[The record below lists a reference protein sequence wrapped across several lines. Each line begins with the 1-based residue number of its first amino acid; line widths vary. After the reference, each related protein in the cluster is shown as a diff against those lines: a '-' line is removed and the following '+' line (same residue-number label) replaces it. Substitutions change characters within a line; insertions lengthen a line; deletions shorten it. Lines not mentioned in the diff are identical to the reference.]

1 MSRPYIIIAL
11 IVVIGLSLLSA
22 GCSEKTDNSTVPTG
36 HVTVIEHSLAIHEFT
51 GDHPSSTAVISGRA
65 ENTSDLS
72 MDKVVITARFYNANG
87 ETIATESATRENV
100 TPYETWN
107 FTIQT
112 TGPDAW
118 KTKRYDISV
127 DTP

>member
-1 MSRPYIIIAL
+1 MNRIYIIVAF
-11 IVVIGLSLLSA
+11 IVLIGLSLLPTA
-22 GCSEKTDNSTVPTG
+22 CSKKTEDSSVPTER
-36 HVTVIEHSLAIHEFT
+36 VTVIEDSLAVHEFT

-65 ENTSDLS
+65 ENSSDSYL
-72 MDKVVITARFYNANG
+72 DKVVITARFYNANG
-87 ETIATESATRENV
+87 EVIATESATKENV
-100 TPYETWN
+100 APYETWS